1 MLHIEIQ
8 EPLRS
13 VLPELS
19 RRFRSEGWWGDDTF
33 GSRARRWAQE
43 DADKPILRDD
53 TRTLTRSS
61 LVDAAERFG
70 SALRRRG
77 IGRGSIVGLQL
88 PNCADY
94 AIANIACEYVGAI
107 WVNLSPSYR
116 RHEMLEILGH
126 LRADALVVAATD
138 KGFDMRPLV
147 ADVRTQVSSLQTI
160 VGYSDD
166 PESLPDGWLR
176 MSEMLDEPIDER
188 LCEGSLQGDD
198 IYSIMLSS
206 GTTSARPKEALRS
219 VNSMLCALRIMNETF
234 AVGPEDRL
242 LCLAPQ
248 TGGTGY
254 SYSVAFPLIT
264 GAEVDVT
271 EHGIGSALVER
282 IQSCRPTVLVAVP
295 TQMARLLD
303 AAGGDHSMW
312 SDLRLIINSGA
323 PLLGDVAA
331 RAEEECGCPIL
342 SVYGATDGMVP
353 VMTATEAPAQIRH
366 SRVGRVMAGHQ
377 LRIVDEAGDEVPT
390 GSIGEICGFGPGM
403 AFGYVDNASE
413 MARTWDAEGWWHSG
427 DLGVMDGDGY
437 LRIVGRKKEMILR
450 GGVNISPLEIE
461 ELLNEHPDI
470 HEAVVVAMPHD
481 DLLEQV
487 CAFVVSRDNRP
498 MTLREVNDFLVDKGV
513 AKYKL
518 PERLEQRTEI
528 PRTNVQKIDK
538 LALGREITAIV
549 DADRARTKRREDR
562 DGSSGDR

>member
-1 MLHIEIQ
+1 MLNIEIQ
-8 EPLRS
+8 EPLRN
-13 VLPELS
+13 VLPELR
-19 RRFRSEGWWGDDTF
+19 RRFRAEGWWGDDTF
-33 GSRARRWAQE
+33 GSCARRWARE
-43 DADKPILRDD
+43 EPGKAILRDD
-53 TRTLTRSS
+53 ARTLTRSA
-61 LVDAAERFG
+61 LVEGAERFA

-77 IGRGSIVGLQL
+77 IGRRSVVGLQL

-94 AIANIACEYVGAI
+94 AIANIACEFVGAV
-107 WVNLSPSYR
+107 WVNLSLTYR
-116 RHEMLEILGH
+116 RHEMTEILGH
-126 LRADALVVAATD
+126 LCADALVVAATYH
-138 KGFDMRPLV
+138 GFDMRPLV
-147 ADVRTQVSSLQTI
+147 AEVRAQVPSLATI
-160 VGYSDD
+160 VGHGDNCPGPWPDD
-166 PESLPDGWLR
+166 WLR
-176 MSEMLDEPIDER
+176 MSALLAEPIDPR
-188 LCEGSLQGDD
+188 LGESSLRSDD

-219 VNSMLCALRIMNETF
+219 VNSMLSALRIMNETF
-234 AVGPEDRL
+234 AVGPHDRL

-271 EHGIGSALVER
+271 EYGIGPALVEK

-303 AAGGDHSMW
+303 VAGGDRSMW

-323 PLLGDVAA
+323 PLLGEVAA

-353 VMTATEAPAQIRH
+353 VMTATEAPPHVRH
-366 SRVGRVMAGHQ
+366 SRVGRVMAGHR
-377 LRIVDEAGDEVPT
+377 LRIVDEAGSEVST
-390 GSIGEICGFGPGM
+390 GTIGEICGFGPGM
-403 AFGYVDNASE
+403 AFGYVDNPSE
-413 MARTWDAEGWWHSG
+413 MARAWDADGWWHSG
-427 DLGVMDGDGY
+427 DLGAMDEDGY
-437 LRIVGRKKEMILR
+437 LRVVGRKKEMIIR

-470 HEAVVVAMPHD
+470 DEAVVVAMPHD

-487 CAFVVSRDNRP
+487 CAFVVTRDDRAL
-498 MTLREVNDFLVDKGV
+498 TLSDVTAFLVGKGI

-518 PERLEQRTEI
+518 PERLERRAEI

-538 LALGREITAIV
+538 LALSREIAAIV
-549 DADRARTKRREDR
+549 EAERHKTELR
-562 DGSSGDR
+562 